1 MPESAPFYRRTNTPS
16 LRDTALVAESNAEIW
31 AKALAALNAGD
42 LEGLY
47 SFFDPDVVYTSR
59 EDEPD
64 RIVGAGF
71 DDFKQ
76 MIEAWTS
83 TFDDFVVDIE
93 ETFDVGE
100 RTISVTRLR
109 GTGSSSGV
117 EIDDAIVFLI
127 SWRARRFIEIS
138 EYRTKQEALHAAPAA
153 VGES

>member
-1 MPESAPFYRRTNTPS
+1 M
-16 LRDTALVAESNAEIW
+16 AESNAEIW

-47 SFFDPDVVYTSR
+47 SFVDPEIVYTSR

-76 MIEAWTS
+76 MVETWTNM
-83 TFDDFVVDIE
+83 FDDFAIDIE

-100 RTISVTRLR
+100 RTISVTKVR
-109 GTGSSSGV
+109 GTGSSSEV
-117 EIDDAIVFLI
+117 AIDDPLVFLV
-127 SWRARRFIEIS
+127 SWRDRRFIEIR
-138 EYRTKQEALHAAPAA
+138 EYRTKQEALDAAAA
-153 VGES
+153 SVEES